1 MGCAMR
7 LIPLNAEKVKRFMFN
22 LLLRRL
28 LQAIPVLFGIS
39 IITFVLIY
47 YLPADPARMY
57 AGPSA
62 TVEVVARIRH
72 ELGLDLPFWEQY
84 GLYMKNVL
92 SGDLGFSYRKQ
103 TPVTDL
109 LISRIPYTLRLIA
122 GGIFVELLIGLPVG
136 LASAIG
142 RGQWMDRVGMF
153 IALVGI
159 SAPPFWL
166 GLLLL
171 YWFGYLIPIF
181 PLGGPGGLMHLVLPS
196 ITAGLGGAAWYARMM
211 RSSALDILSADY
223 IRTARAKGLPNILV
237 IFRHVVPNALNP
249 IITMAGL
256 DIPWFIGGVVLIERV
271 FDWPGVGR
279 LAVEAIETVDVPLIL
294 GTVIFTALVVV
305 LSGILIDLAQAIA
318 DPRIRHGRQ

>member
-1 MGCAMR
+1 MLTLVA
-7 LIPLNAEKVKRFMFN
+7 
-22 LLLRRL
+22 RRL
-28 LQAIPVLFGIS
+28 LQALPVLLGIS
-39 IITFVLIY
+39 VITFLLIY

-62 TVEVVARIRH
+62 TVETVARIRH

-84 GLYMKNVL
+84 THYMQRVL

-103 TPVTDL
+103 MSVTDL
-109 LISRIPYTLRLIA
+109 LLSRIPYTLALIL

-136 LASAIG
+136 LASAVA
-142 RGQWMDRVGMF
+142 RGQWVDRLGMF
-153 IALVGI
+153 IALIGV

-171 YWFGYLIPIF
+171 YWLGYLLPIF
-181 PLGGPGGLMHLVLPS
+181 PLGGTGSLAHLVLPS
-196 ITAGLGGAAWYARMM
+196 LTAGLGGAAWYARMM

-223 IRTARAKGLPNILV
+223 VRTARAKGLPNLFVIL
-237 IFRHVVPNALNP
+237 RHVLPNALNP

-256 DIPWFIGGVVLIERV
+256 DIPWFIGGVVLVERV

-294 GTVIFTALVVV
+294 GTVIFTAGMVV
-305 LSGILIDLAQAIA
+305 LSGIAIDLVQAFV
-318 DPRIRHGRQ
+318 DPRIRPGRQ

>member
-1 MGCAMR
+1 M
-7 LIPLNAEKVKRFMFN
+7 LT
-22 LLLRRL
+22 LLTRRI
-28 LQAIPVLFGIS
+28 LQAIPVLLGIS
-39 IITFVLIY
+39 VITFLLIY

-62 TVEVVARIRH
+62 TVETVARIRH

-84 GLYMKNVL
+84 ARYMQRLL

-103 TPVTDL
+103 LPVTTL
-109 LISRIPYTLRLIA
+109 LLSRIPYTLALIF

-136 LASAIG
+136 LASAVA
-142 RGQWMDRVGMF
+142 RGQWMDRLGMF
-153 IALVGI
+153 IALIGV

-171 YWFGYLIPIF
+171 YWLGYLIPIF
-181 PLGGPGGLMHLVLPS
+181 PLGGTGSLAHLVLPS
-196 ITAGLGGAAWYARMM
+196 LTAGLGGAAWYARMM
-211 RSSALDILSADY
+211 RSSALDILSTDY
-223 IRTARAKGLPNILV
+223 VRTARAKGLPQIFVIL
-237 IFRHVVPNALNP
+237 RHVLPNALNP

-256 DIPWFIGGVVLIERV
+256 DIPWFIGGVVLVERV

-294 GTVIFTALVVV
+294 GTVIFTAGIVV
-305 LSGILIDLAQAIA
+305 LSGILIDLAQSLV